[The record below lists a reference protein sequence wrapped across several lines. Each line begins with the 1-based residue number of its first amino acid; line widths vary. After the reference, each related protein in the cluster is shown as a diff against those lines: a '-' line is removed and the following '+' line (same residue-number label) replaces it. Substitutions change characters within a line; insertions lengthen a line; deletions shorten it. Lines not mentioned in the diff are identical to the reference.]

1 MTLIRNKQVQTDH
14 WHYLKEASHLINT
27 PIIVDLEY
35 WQANKDTL
43 INKDIHL
50 GLKIFGDTAPATF
63 AGDLIY
69 FKLIAIEIPS
79 FVDGRG
85 YSLARI
91 LREFYH
97 YSGELRAIG
106 DIQPDQALY
115 LTRVGFDALELE
127 NDDLA
132 SLAIDKLGAF
142 SVFYQPAGEEGL

>member
-1 MTLIRNKQVQTDH
+1 MALVKSKQTQTDH
-14 WHYLKEASHLINT
+14 WQYLNEASLFINN

-35 WQANKDTL
+35 WKTNKDTL
-43 INKDIHL
+43 ISKGVQL
-50 GLKIFGDTAPATF
+50 GLKVFGDTIPATF
-63 AGDLIY
+63 VDDLSY

-85 YSLARI
+85 YSLARL

-115 LTRVGFDALELE
+115 LSRVGFDALELE

-142 SVFYQPAGEEGL
+142 SVFYQPTGEEVL

>member
-1 MTLIRNKQVQTDH
+1 MANQQRHVDKQG
-14 WHYLKEASHLINT
+14 YSLRI
-27 PIIVDLEY
+27 
-35 WQANKDTL
+35 
-43 INKDIHL
+43 KDIWRYC
-50 GLKIFGDTAPATF
+50 PATF